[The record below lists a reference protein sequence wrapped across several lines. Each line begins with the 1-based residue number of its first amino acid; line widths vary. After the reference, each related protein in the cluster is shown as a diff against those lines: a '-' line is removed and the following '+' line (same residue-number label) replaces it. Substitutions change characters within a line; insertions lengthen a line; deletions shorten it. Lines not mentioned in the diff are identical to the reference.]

1 MSESARSWPTTTP
14 RRSEMSE
21 KPAARMDR
29 REVLKS
35 IGLFLGTTLS
45 SSTLAG
51 ALAGDRVAAAGA
63 TFTPRLLSPGQVELV
78 ATIADLII
86 PATETPGARV
96 AGVQEF
102 IDLMIAEWMTPA
114 ERDHFLAGLG
124 EVDRLARKRHGGEFV
139 ECTEPQ
145 QVELLTRLE
154 KKALKEQE
162 KRRKA
167 TRKRAR
173 EEGKG
178 SGDGEEGPKPFFS
191 HMKELTLV
199 GYYTSEIGA
208 SEELNYVIVFD
219 EYQGCLPVD
228 EVGAAWS

>member
-1 MSESARSWPTTTP
+1 MT
-14 RRSEMSE
+14 
-21 KPAARMDR
+21 KNPAAQMDR
-29 REVLKS
+29 REALKS
-35 IGLFLGTTLS
+35 IGLFLGTALS

-51 ALAGDRVAAAGA
+51 ALSGERFAAAGG
-63 TFTPRLLSPGQVELV
+63 TWTPQLLSSAQAETV

-86 PATETPGARV
+86 PATDTPGARG
-96 AGVQEF
+96 AGVHEF
-102 IDLMIAEWMTPA
+102 VDLMLAEWMTPA
-114 ERDHFLAGLG
+114 ERDHFLEGLSD
-124 EVDRLARKRHGGEFV
+124 VDRLARRRYRSDFV
-139 ECTEPQ
+139 ECSEEE

-167 TRKRAR
+167 AGKRSRKAGKKKSVET
-173 EEGKG
+173 EE
-178 SGDGEEGPKPFFS
+178 EPKPFFS
-191 HMKELTLV
+191 HMKELTVV